1 MFSVGYDLG
10 SSSVKASLLD
20 SNVNKVLATVSYPK
34 DEMPIFC
41 DNEGWAEQSPLHWWE
56 NIKCATDLLFKKTPV
71 ARSKISAIGIA
82 YQMHGLVVLDRN
94 GEVLRPSIIW
104 CDSRAVEIG
113 EVGFEELGKDRC
125 CNELLNSP
133 ANFTASK
140 LKWVKD
146 NEPSLYERIDKIML
160 PGDFIAFKF
169 SNKITTTSMG
179 LSEAILWDFKRNQ
192 LSHLIMNYY
201 GFSYDLIPEII
212 PTFTKKLK
220 VDKEIAKEFGF
231 NPDVLIS
238 YRAGD
243 QPNNAFSLGVLDP
256 GEIAATAGTSGV
268 VYGVVDKDIYDV
280 QNRVNVFTHIN
291 YTSLQKRLG
300 LLLCVNGTGCAYR
313 WLRDLLAKGT
323 QYQDLEYLASSIPIG
338 CEGLT
343 FLPFGNGVERMLGD
357 LSSGASFKKIQFNR
371 HSFDHMIRACIE
383 GVAYSLVYGIRYI
396 KSLGLNPSRIKVGND
411 NMFQSTIFSQTI
423 ATLTNSEIEV
433 RDSTGS
439 VGAARGAFYG
449 WNGSTIDDLSSVDD
463 KIEKTYT
470 VDERNRDQYVK
481 AYQIW
486 ESNIK

>member
-1 MFSVGYDLG
+1 MFFIGYDLG
-10 SSSVKASLLD
+10 SSSIKASLLD
-20 SNVNKVLATVSYPK
+20 SNVNKVLATVTYPE
-34 DEMPIFC
+34 DEMHIFC
-41 DNEGWAEQSPLHWWE
+41 DNEGWAEQSPLDWWE
-56 NIKCATDLLFKKTPV
+56 NVKCATDLLFKKTSV
-71 ARSKISAIGIA
+71 ERSKVSAIGIA

-113 EVGFEELGKDRC
+113 EVGFEELGKERC
-125 CNELLNSP
+125 CSELLNSP

-146 NEPSLYERIDKIML
+146 NEPLLYERIDKIML

-169 SNKITTTSMG
+169 SNKITTTPMG
-179 LSEAILWDFKRNQ
+179 LSEAILWDFKSNQ
-192 LSHLIMNYY
+192 LSSLIMDYY
-201 GFSYDLIPEII
+201 DFSYDLIPEII
-212 PTFTKKLK
+212 PTFNKKLK
-220 VDKEIAKEFGF
+220 IDENISKEFGF
-231 NPDVLIS
+231 NPNVLIT

-268 VYGVVDKDIYDV
+268 VYGVVDKDIYDI

-291 YTSLQKRLG
+291 CTSLQKRLG

-313 WLRDLLAKGT
+313 WLRDLLAKGA
-323 QYQDLEYLASSIPIG
+323 QYQDLEHQASFIPIG

-343 FLPFGNGVERMLGD
+343 FLPFGNGAERMLGD
-357 LSSGASFKKIQFNR
+357 RISGASFKKIQFNR

-383 GVAYSLVYGIRYI
+383 GVAYSLVYGIKYI
-396 KSLGLNPSRIKVGND
+396 NSLGLNLSRIKVGND

-433 RDSTGS
+433 RESTGS

-449 WNGSTIDDLSSVDD
+449 WNGSTIEELSSIDD
-463 KIEKTYT
+463 KIEKIYT
-470 VDERNRDQYVK
+470 VDEKNRNEYIK

-486 ESNIK
+486 ESNIA